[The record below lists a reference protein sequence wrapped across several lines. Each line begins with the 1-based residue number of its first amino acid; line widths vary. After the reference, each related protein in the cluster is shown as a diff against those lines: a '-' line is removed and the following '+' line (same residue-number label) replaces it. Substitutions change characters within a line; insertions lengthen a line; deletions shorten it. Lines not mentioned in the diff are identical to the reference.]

1 MSLII
6 QTYNRFPS
14 RILYVFKYILEFLL
28 NVLSILAVYDKF
40 YALKLISFGFLL
52 HYFFIKKIKNK
63 KKFKKKKKITS
74 FLQVLFLHQNFQ
86 ASSFFPEEGERGS
99 VARCTHTVVMR
110 MYRMQYF

>member
-14 RILYVFKYILEFLL
+14 RILYVFILEFLL
-28 NVLSILAVYDKF
+28 NVLSILAVCDKF

-52 HYFFIKKIKNK
+52 HYFFILK
-63 KKFKKKKKITS
+63 KKSLRSCKYCSCTKIFK
-74 FLQVLFLHQNFQ
+74 LQV
-86 ASSFFPEEGERGS
+86 FFPEEGERGS
-99 VARCTHTVVMR
+99 VARCSHTVVMR